1 MGYFLLQVFEA
12 VKHDI
17 PRATGIEINRVLV
30 YYARLKALVT
40 RQNQICQFKRAN
52 LWKVNILRKKN
63 PIYYF
68 FFFSFQHD
76 LSKYDTIVLFG
87 VDTMVRDDFIIIFF
101 CILTLNFLDGTIIEQ
116 ISSRSYR

>member
-1 MGYFLLQVFEA
+1 LGYFLLQVFEA

-63 PIYYF
+63 QF
-68 FFFSFQHD
+68 
-76 LSKYDTIVLFG
+76 
-87 VDTMVRDDFIIIFF
+87 IIFF
-101 CILTLNFLDGTIIEQ
+101 SSLFSMIYLNTILLF
-116 ISSRSYR
+116 SSELIQWFVMILLLFFFAY